1 MAYFSPSSTNGAS
14 LEDCHTNV
22 FVLSPS
28 LRSDLVLARQKNFVK
43 SLCQSSIGIEQLC
56 SSICTRG
63 TTELNGLKW
72 CRWCSSNSSM
82 IFNDVAEDPVL
93 CAYGRCITQ
102 GYLCVWR
109 RLPPVHTSNKIDLRL
124 AAEKELWIFWYGD
137 EPDWGLLCTSLT
149 KIEESSWEKGVEYET
164 RTMLFKALHNQID
177 RVLLNSGYLRFGK
190 WYVHPLEY
198 PRTNAKHARS
208 KYVIAFSFAFFVHGE
223 NNVCVTVSVQ
233 RHMPVYRLCRR
244 AFANNPRQ
252 AVILAPWSIS
262 GEVSLD
268 AECSPAELDAQSQEC
283 LQEWSKFYAF
293 PDGVSQRGASESL
306 DKEMDG
312 KSVAVGLP
320 KMVDVVVRGVKL
332 KYPTRFV
339 GLIFDEPMVNSEET
353 IRNGLRT
360 SGDFDQEA
368 KEEDSLHS
376 ANLRHLICEK
386 VFEGLV
392 ANQRCATEPSQS
404 PPLPTKE
411 LPRDNESDNCTQPT
425 TAASSP
431 DESVGAWE
439 FLDISQNDPCRCRE
453 KVGVFCHLKCFQKK
467 GQTKCR
473 GSLGK
478 HGLFHR
484 RRDSSINPPLPTE
497 PPDEEPSDGP
507 PYFGCSVGTVSE
519 SDTFKAQ
526 CRTGPVVDAA
536 SSPVTTSNE
545 FDAVQLSHSKVD
557 HASISY
563 VSSDFSS
570 LHQQQQQ
577 VKQLNK
583 ADNMENA
590 LVAPRFSG
598 AELAKVN
605 CRLLAQGQY
614 YVKQNA
620 EARTQTEEME
630 DLDAPHDIVSDEF
643 YRQLSTCHWYESD
656 SASIPLA
663 KKQKKIKLA
672 MHLSD
677 VASGCVDPCPFS
689 ATRPD
694 SVVTS
699 DKDKEMVATDEFLLC
714 GQPSSHLVN
723 PTFEE
728 DAYQLKSPIQKH
740 SQSAQHCGD
749 RLRRRARNVSTC
761 SEKVLFTVAVARTFI
776 HNNYDD
782 IRMKNLDLLYQ
793 PPQRHTVTHASDGGG
808 ILNGAKKESIA
819 AGQLGVNDFD
829 SCALISYGD
838 PILGTN
844 CSDNEDDP
852 LNAFLSPPPSH
863 SQEED
868 SAQKATP
875 KAKQPE
881 CNSVDMQMNSR
892 CTPSGGKQVA
902 GTATL
907 DHLGVIYPTPPSQ
920 EAVHQMSPEMV
931 NQGAPLHC
939 SGQEMDQCCKEESSW
954 TGRSDLIQSGSR
966 RNGELEAI
974 AEETIMSKFLLA
986 SSFASLDSSSLRRG
1000 IRSSSAQH
1008 MYKPSKLLPSFHGSS
1023 SMGQLLPTQPYV
1035 ISSTS
1040 QGCGPFMSL
1049 PLGQQYTSQLA
1060 SLRSGGGG
1068 GGSFVH
1074 SNASVNFESSNKSII
1089 SAPASVRSFSEQ
1101 SPSTLL
1107 NPPSVSSP
1115 HFVKTPRT
1123 PGADLQSPMSN
1134 ASSAYARNLSSIEPV
1149 SCDFGHICEGH
1160 GLVLA
1165 LLISDTF
1172 IDLHRDSIFDSCP
1185 LCVCNMNIRGLE
1197 MGFYVNPVKKNDQGC
1212 MSASS
1217 HWTNKCTC
1225 GFSAVR
1231 HRYLSYMSGVFYED
1245 EDDATGSVWQRLPAS
1260 QCSAVEFCRDIVE
1273 LVRHQSLIPDLT
1285 CSLMTF
1291 RPSLCASIRS
1301 TSSDVRKLTFT
1312 YNAVEMQDITDLC
1325 KQALEQSVA
1334 AIDSVGSARQEAV
1347 SFSQALINK
1356 WGYSI
1361 SNDISD
1367 SLETM
1372 ALLRSLLPLLQES
1385 LQKPRGLWQA
1395 KHSVEGPL
1403 TWRQL
1408 HRKCSHRPGSNGRE
1422 DLSGPEPIPE
1432 LLVGCDREWISVSPF
1447 SVRLWDRLCLEPFAQ
1462 PKDVVFI
1469 AVVPDSHYVVR
1480 KARNFFRELSRTYEA
1495 MRLGRHCPITRVL
1508 KDGIMRVGKTHAKQL
1523 NQKPVDSWFDQFE
1536 SSADL
1541 SRTIG
1546 SKLKLYAQVCRHYLA
1561 PHIFSPIWN
1570 AFDRSVFSESA
1581 KDCQQAN
1588 SECSSMLPPPAPLGN
1603 STSNESN
1610 GSDYVGCDGRSSDH
1624 LGDLLSGETNL
1635 FPHVVV
1641 IYLVNPFN
1649 FESEEKCKDLNR
1661 LVTTGLFR
1669 CYLEILQDIPAALRG
1684 CMQLQIIPLQ
1694 SLLDMAL
1701 LDEWEGCTDAGKGTN
1716 RRKLSSTSHLRALA
1730 LSVFMQI
1737 RNIGFSCLQPCM
1749 PKVLTGFG
1757 PLAGRAE
1764 LFRRKQDF
1772 QSFRLFSAP
1781 VILMPRIDRASIMS
1795 SINPG
1800 ELKDDLGQV
1809 LFLTYCLSYQQQWLL
1824 STVTDHLGS
1833 MLDSCV
1839 INMILN
1845 DRKNVVQREVIWTAL
1860 RRLWDFVVGVLA
1872 TSSRPWRIVI
1882 GRFGRLGHEELKAWA
1897 HLLSKSQLRSTSR
1910 LLREQCSVCQPMPS
1924 IFETPAILSACLI
1937 STELDPS
1944 LRIFPDSFV
1953 HDDRFGQN
1961 AKQCPLSTPDDVTC
1975 THIMV
1980 FPTSALI
1987 QINQCC
1993 IMTGGLPGTEES
2005 EGDFE
2010 SLWKDLMIGSEGD
2023 GLESGLN
2030 DLFGSITDTSLM
2042 NDNSVNFDSTA
2053 GHGRGLALSESSD
2066 ESIQLQPLAL
2076 GFLISTAPTGPVPDW
2091 FWTVRPSASKA
2102 LPVHLRSA
2110 LHIHTSGV
2118 QQSDDQLLPGGA
2130 NRSAAGNCHP
2140 LDSSLTTD
2148 VLRYVLET
2156 YNALSWLSLDLK
2168 TGDRRSCFPL
2178 HIQALSR
2185 LYRAMENLLQR

>member
-1 MAYFSPSSTNGAS
+1 
-14 LEDCHTNV
+14 
-22 FVLSPS
+22 
-28 LRSDLVLARQKNFVK
+28 
-43 SLCQSSIGIEQLC
+43 
-56 SSICTRG
+56 
-63 TTELNGLKW
+63 
-72 CRWCSSNSSM
+72 M

-190 WYVHPLEY
+190 WYAHPLEY
-198 PRTNAKHARS
+198 PRTNAKNARS
-208 KYVIAFSFAFFVHGE
+208 KHVIAFCFAFFVHGE

-233 RHMPVYRLCRR
+233 RHMPIYRLCRR

-262 GEVSLD
+262 GEVNVD
-268 AECSPAELDAQSQEC
+268 PECSAAELDAQSQEC
-283 LQEWSKFYAF
+283 LQEWLKFYAF
-293 PDGVSQRGASESL
+293 PDGVSQRGSAASDSL

-312 KSVAVGLP
+312 KSGAVGLP
-320 KMVDVVVRGVKL
+320 KIIDVIVRGVKL

-339 GLIFDEPMVNSEET
+339 GLTFDEPTSSSDET
-353 IRNGLRT
+353 IRNGLQRT
-360 SGDFDQEA
+360 TGDTDQQEA
-368 KEEDSLHS
+368 KEDVCMHLS
-376 ANLRHLICEK
+376 NLRHLICEK

-392 ANQRCATEPSQS
+392 ANQRCATEPSPS
-404 PPLPTKE
+404 PLPPAAKE
-411 LPRDNESDNCTQPT
+411 LPRDNNESDSCTQPT
-425 TAASSP
+425 VAASASSP

-453 KVGVFCHLKCFQKK
+453 KVGIFCHLKCFQKK

-473 GSLGK
+473 TSLGK

-484 RRDSSINPPLPTE
+484 RRDSSINPSSLSAEPT
-497 PPDEEPSDGP
+497 DEEPLSDGS
-507 PYFGCSVGTVSE
+507 YFGCSVGAVGE
-519 SDTFKAQ
+519 SDATTFKAQ
-526 CRTGPVVDAA
+526 CRTGMVEAA
-536 SSPVTTSNE
+536 PSPVTTCND
-545 FDAVQLSHSKVD
+545 FDAVQISHSKVE
-557 HASISY
+557 HTCAISY
-563 VSSDFSS
+563 VNNDYS
-570 LHQQQQQ
+570 LHHRQQQQQ
-577 VKQLNK
+577 QQQAKQL
-583 ADNMENA
+583 NMENA

-605 CRLLAQGQY
+605 SRLLAKSQY
-614 YVKQNA
+614 YWKQDA
-620 EARTQTEEME
+620 ESKMQIEETE
-630 DLDAPHDIVSDEF
+630 DVVDTPRDVVSDEF
-643 YRQLSTCHWYESD
+643 YRHLSTCHWYESD
-656 SASIPLA
+656 NATTIPLA
-663 KKQKKIKLA
+663 KKRKKIKLA
-672 MHLSD
+672 VHLSD
-677 VASGCVDPCPFS
+677 VASSCVDPCPFS
-689 ATRPD
+689 AGR
-694 SVVTS
+694 S
-699 DKDKEMVATDEFLLC
+699 DCYVLSEQDKEMVATDEFLLC

-728 DAYQLKSPIQKH
+728 DA
-740 SQSAQHCGD
+740 
-749 RLRRRARNVSTC
+749 
-761 SEKVLFTVAVARTFI
+761 
-776 HNNYDD
+776 
-782 IRMKNLDLLYQ
+782 
-793 PPQRHTVTHASDGGG
+793 HASEGG
-808 ILNGAKKESIA
+808 ILNGAKKESVSS
-819 AGQLGVNDFD
+819 GQLGVNDFD

-838 PILGTN
+838 PIPGTN

-868 SAQKATP
+868 SVQKPTP
-875 KAKQPE
+875 KAKQQPE
-881 CNSVDMQMNSR
+881 CNNGVDMQMSSR
-892 CTPSGGKQVA
+892 CTPSGGKQVTA
-902 GTATL
+902 GGGSATTL

-920 EAVHQMSPEMV
+920 EAVHQMSPEMI
-931 NQGAPLHC
+931 NQGGAPLHC
-939 SGQEMDQCCKEESSW
+939 SGQEMDQCCKDEISW
-954 TGRSDLIQSGSR
+954 TGRSDLIQSGSK
-966 RNGELEAI
+966 RNGQLEAAI

-986 SSFASLDSSSLRRG
+986 SSFSSLDSSSLRRG
-1000 IRSSSAQH
+1000 VRSLSAQH
-1008 MYKPSKLLPSFHGSS
+1008 VYKPSKLLPSFHGSS
-1023 SMGQLLPTQPYV
+1023 TMGHLLPTQPYA
-1035 ISSTS
+1035 IGSTS
-1040 QGCGPFMSL
+1040 QGCGGPFMSL

-1060 SLRSGGGG
+1060 SLRGGIGGG

-1074 SNASVNFESSNKSII
+1074 SNASVNFESPNKSII

-1149 SCDFGHICEGH
+1149 SCDFGHTCEGH

-1260 QCSAVEFCRDIVE
+1260 QCNAVEFCRDIVE

-1361 SNDISD
+1361 SNDMSD

-1422 DLSGPEPIPE
+1422 DLSGPEPIPQ

-1546 SKLKLYAQVCRHYLA
+1546 IRHCSKLKLYAQVCRHYLA

-1581 KDCQQAN
+1581 KDCQQQAN
-1588 SECSSMLPPPAPLGN
+1588 PECSSMLPPPAPLAN
-1603 STSNESN
+1603 SANNETN
-1610 GSDYVGCDGRSSDH
+1610 GSDYVGSDGRSADH
-1624 LGDLLSGETNL
+1624 VGGDLLSGETNL

-1669 CYLEILQDIPAALRG
+1669 CYLEILQDIPAAFRG

-1701 LDEWEGCTDAGKGTN
+1701 LDEWEGGTDTAKGAN
-1716 RRKLSSTSHLRALA
+1716 RRKLSSTSHFRALA

-1737 RNIGFSCLQPCM
+1737 RSIGFSCLQPCM

-1795 SINPG
+1795 SVNPG

-1809 LFLTYCLSYQQQWLL
+1809 LFLTYCLSYEQQWLL

-1860 RRLWDFVVGVLA
+1860 RRLWDFVVGILA

-2053 GHGRGLALSESSD
+2053 GHGR
-2066 ESIQLQPLAL
+2066 
-2076 GFLISTAPTGPVPDW
+2076 
-2091 FWTVRPSASKA
+2091 VR
-2102 LPVHLRSA
+2102 
-2110 LHIHTSGV
+2110 I
-2118 QQSDDQLLPGGA
+2118 
-2130 NRSAAGNCHP
+2130 
-2140 LDSSLTTD
+2140 
-2148 VLRYVLET
+2148 
-2156 YNALSWLSLDLK
+2156 
-2168 TGDRRSCFPL
+2168 
-2178 HIQALSR
+2178 
-2185 LYRAMENLLQR
+2185 LYFFCIFVF